1 MTGETFTHVPPLATP
16 LNGTFVYAKHSNFV
30 DVDTY
35 GAKSGTKYLEL
46 RLEVIQGHTFWDR

>member
-1 MTGETFTHVPPLATP
+1 MPLQIYIYVSNFAISR
-16 LNGTFVYAKHSNFV
+16 LECFVYATHSNFV
-30 DVDTY
+30 DVDAS